1 MPINRNI
8 DIRNLDWPICIL
20 NCTREVNQMKTGD
33 QIEVLVKDID
43 VVNSIVELIEQL
55 LDHSIE
61 KHKKNKYYRLL
72 IKKKQKDT

>member
-8 DIRNLDWPICIL
+8 DIRDVDWPICIL
-20 NCTREVNQMKTGD
+20 NCTREVNQMKTGE